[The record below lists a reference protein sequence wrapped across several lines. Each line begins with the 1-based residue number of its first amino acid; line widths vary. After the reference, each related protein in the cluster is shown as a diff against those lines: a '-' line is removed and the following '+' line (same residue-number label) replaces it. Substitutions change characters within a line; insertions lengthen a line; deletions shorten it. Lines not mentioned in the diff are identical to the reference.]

1 MSLYNCTQKRS
12 LYITIVRSL
21 FEHCG
26 EIWAPNAVVAEQKF
40 EPIQKKAVKWI
51 LNELNLNYTQNE
63 YMKRLYKLDLLP
75 MHLYFSLKKL
85 KVFHRIFHN
94 ILDMPQYITTHRSTR
109 TNVNANRIAVSNDV
123 RQPIIRPFGCSFF
136 PSSIKIWNTHPS
148 EITSLNETNEFIA
161 ATPALYWD
169 NILSSFELEPD

>member
-1 MSLYNCTQKRS
+1 
-12 LYITIVRSL
+12 
-21 FEHCG
+21 
-26 EIWAPNAVVAEQKF
+26 
-40 EPIQKKAVKWI
+40 
-51 LNELNLNYTQNE
+51 
-63 YMKRLYKLDLLP
+63 

-94 ILDMPQYITTHRSTR
+94 ILDIDMPQYITTHRPTR

-136 PSSIKIWNTHPS
+136 PS

-161 ATPALYWD
+161 ATRAFYWD
-169 NILSSFELEPD
+169 NILSSFEVEPD